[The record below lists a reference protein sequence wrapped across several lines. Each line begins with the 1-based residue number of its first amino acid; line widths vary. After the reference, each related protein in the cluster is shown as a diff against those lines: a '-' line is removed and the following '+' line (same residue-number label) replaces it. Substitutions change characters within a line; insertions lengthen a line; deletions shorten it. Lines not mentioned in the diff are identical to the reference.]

1 MLLIVIFLGAV
12 VLMCCLIAVSLQTDS
27 GKQHSEA
34 MLLPQ
39 AYDGSPCLFIFQ
51 STDNKQNKPLY
62 LYPSTL
68 KLQCCDITQSTKP
81 QLQVQRGY

>member
-12 VLMCCLIAVSLQTDS
+12 VLMCCLIAASLQTDS

-39 AYDGSPCLFIFQ
+39 AYGGLPCLFIF
-51 STDNKQNKPLY
+51 
-62 LYPSTL
+62 
-68 KLQCCDITQSTKP
+68 
-81 QLQVQRGY
+81 